1 MTQFYFI
8 ILMMPAV
15 KAEVENRLSGMETEK
30 QRPALIISNKSIWI
44 IFTQSKHLFVMN
56 FDFGFY

>member
-30 QRPALIISNKSIWI
+30 HNKKDLLSAPKVLGSYALRASIY
-44 IFTQSKHLFVMN
+44 L
-56 FDFGFY
+56 